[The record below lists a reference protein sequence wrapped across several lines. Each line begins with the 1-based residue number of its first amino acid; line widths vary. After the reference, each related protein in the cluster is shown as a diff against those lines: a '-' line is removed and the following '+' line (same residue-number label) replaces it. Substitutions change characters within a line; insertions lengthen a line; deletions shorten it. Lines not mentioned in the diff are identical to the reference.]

1 MILGLIY
8 GCFIGLVAKV
18 AFIDLAFSWAL
29 SLSVGL
35 AIISSMSVAAL
46 VGSAVPLVL
55 HRLNID
61 PAVATGPFVTT
72 SIDIVSV
79 YCYFMIARFLLG
91 F

>member
-1 MILGLIY
+1 
-8 GCFIGLVAKV
+8 
-18 AFIDLAFSWAL
+18 
-29 SLSVGL
+29 
-35 AIISSMSVAAL
+35 MSVAAL
-46 VGSAVPLVL
+46 VGSIVPLLL